1 MRNRVEIK
9 KKMDTEIFP
18 IFKNRLSGQ
27 AKKKAKH
34 GQSRKKHKI
43 VKKTWKSGKK
53 SRKAGA
59 GAGNRHR
66 HFGCRLS
73 LTGTGTGTGTYK
85 PAPAPAPKTG
95 TGTGTGTSFW
105 EGADIGTGGI
115 VADIGTGISGYGI
128 DIKISENF
136 AKCDSNGLYV

>member
-53 SRKAGA
+53 IEKP
-59 GAGNRHR
+59 
-66 HFGCRLS
+66 LPVPV
-73 LTGTGTGTGTYK
+73 TGTGTL
-85 PAPAPAPKTG
+85 
-95 TGTGTGTSFW
+95 
-105 EGADIGTGGI
+105 GAG
-115 VADIGTGISGYGI
+115 
-128 DIKISENF
+128 
-136 AKCDSNGLYV
+136 